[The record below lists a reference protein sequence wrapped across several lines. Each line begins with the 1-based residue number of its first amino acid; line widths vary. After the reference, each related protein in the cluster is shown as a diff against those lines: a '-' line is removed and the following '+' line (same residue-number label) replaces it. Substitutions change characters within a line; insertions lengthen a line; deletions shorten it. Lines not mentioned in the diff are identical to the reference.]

1 MNRIEATAVA
11 IREVRTARALSQE
24 QLALAAKL
32 HRNVVGRIERNL
44 TAPNLETLFALA
56 DALDVSAA
64 DLIARAE
71 DIATE

>member
-1 MNRIEATAVA
+1 MNRIEATAFA
-11 IREVRTARALSQE
+11 IREVRTERALSQE

-44 TAPNLETLFALA
+44 SAPSLETLFALA

-64 DLIARAE
+64 YLIERAE
-71 DIATE
+71 DLATE

>member
-11 IREVRTARALSQE
+11 IREVRNRRELSQE

-71 DIATE
+71 ELATE